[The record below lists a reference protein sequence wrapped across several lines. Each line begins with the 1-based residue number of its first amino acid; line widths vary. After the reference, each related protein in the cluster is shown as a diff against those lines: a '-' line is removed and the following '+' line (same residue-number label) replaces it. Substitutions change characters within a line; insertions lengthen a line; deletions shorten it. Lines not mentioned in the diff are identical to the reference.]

1 MAGTTTS
8 KRVSIKDFHL
18 PFLIEIGS
26 QIETDDL
33 SEIVN
38 YAITQ
43 LKLLTK
49 GNPAQAAQMPIQ
61 PARST
66 TAAAQTDDDL
76 ANSLAGI
83 LEG

>member
-1 MAGTTTS
+1 MGGTTTS
-8 KRVSIKDFHL
+8 KRVSIKDFHV
-18 PFLIEIGS
+18 PFLSEIG
-26 QIETDDL
+26 QKLGTNDL

-38 YAITQ
+38 YLICQVKA
-43 LKLLTK
+43 
-49 GNPAQAAQMPIQ
+49 GNFTPIAQMPIQ

-66 TAAAQTDDDL
+66 VSIAQTDDDL

>member
-1 MAGTTTS
+1 MAGQTTS

-18 PFLIEIGS
+18 PFLAELGS

-38 YAITQ
+38 HAITQ

-49 GNPAQAAQMPIQ
+49 GNQLTVTQNANQL
-61 PARST
+61 ARTQSSI
-66 TAAAQTDDDL
+66 AQTDDDL
-76 ANSLAGI
+76 AASLSGI